1 MKKMLV
7 FLVIVVGIAIYVIYS
22 QKEKQE
28 EAMAADYE
36 RLEMLRLECEMIVNS
51 NYLYTIGDVHAWHVY
66 ELALIHK
73 DESEL
78 LKRMEQDL
86 GEDFETKLYNGDKLY
101 VGLLPDM
108 QVYRIY
114 AGKAFDD
121 DYMLYPD
128 WNYTKLEKRTE

>member
-7 FLVIVVGIAIYVIYS
+7 VLVIVVGIVIYVIYN

-36 RLEMLRLECEMIVNS
+36 RLEQLRQECEMIVNS
-51 NYLYTIGDVHAWHVY
+51 KYLYTIGDVHAWHVC
-66 ELALIHK
+66 ELELIHK
-73 DESEL
+73 DENEL

-101 VGLLPDM
+101 VGFLPDI
-108 QVYRIY
+108 QKYRIY
-114 AGKAFDD
+114 AGKAFEDE
-121 DYMLYPD
+121 YMLYPD
-128 WNYTKLEKRTE
+128 WNYTKLEKR